1 MSLPVQPLIERL
13 RLQGECDLPTA
24 AWSDELEAQVRLG
37 LSEEEQSR
45 FVVDMRD
52 DVVRLIL
59 KNQPVVTVSHQPT
72 PTEVYPPRPF
82 WQKILPVFLLGVV
95 YFVLAYLT
103 GEHYEKLVSGS
114 FLLALPTLLGA
125 LLAYAANY
133 QQPVAFGK
141 VALATVVF
149 MAVCIGISAVALREG
164 VICIIMASPLLFGG
178 MLIGAA
184 LMHSLCRWLW
194 KPHKVVY
201 SLALVPF
208 LLIVAPEQRTD
219 YIGHAQSTV
228 LINATP
234 AQIWQQINHADA
246 IKPHEVQDALAY
258 QIGVPYPISG
268 ITKHTPEGLIRY
280 STWQKGIQFE
290 EIIQDFQPNQYI
302 RWTYRFRPDSVPKGA
317 LDDHVT
323 IGGKHF
329 DLLDTAYRLTPVNA
343 HQTELAISVHYRVS
357 TDLNWYSGTWA
368 DELIGDF
375 AHVILDF
382 YKVRSEQANTRA
394 NAT

>member
-1 MSLPVQPLIERL
+1 
-13 RLQGECDLPTA
+13 
-24 AWSDELEAQVRLG
+24 
-37 LSEEEQSR
+37 
-45 FVVDMRD
+45 
-52 DVVRLIL
+52 
-59 KNQPVVTVSHQPT
+59 
-72 PTEVYPPRPF
+72 
-82 WQKILPVFLLGVV
+82 
-95 YFVLAYLT
+95 VLAYLT

-194 KPHKVVY
+194 KPYKVVY

-219 YIGHAQSTV
+219 DIGHAQSTV

-290 EIIQDFQPNQYI
+290 EVIQDFQPNQYI

-343 HQTELAISVHYRVS
+343 HQTQLAISVHYRVS
-357 TDLNWYSGTWA
+357 TDLNWYSGAWA

-394 NAT
+394 TT